1 MASASPVA
9 IMILIAMISAV
20 ILPVIWWLIAYY
32 QHKKRLNRLKIISF
46 IFSLT
51 PILSVLGLDLREE
64 ISAKFLVIAFSVTPF
79 INVIAIII
87 VCVITCFKVRKKPP
101 YNRTVK

>member
-20 ILPVIWWLIAYY
+20 TLPILWWFIVYFQY
-32 QHKKRLNRLKIISF
+32 KKQLNRLKIISF
-46 IFSLT
+46 IFSFT
-51 PILSVLGLDLREE
+51 SILSVLGLYLREE
-64 ISAKFLVIAFSVTPF
+64 ISAKFLVIAFFVTPF

-87 VCVITCFKVRKKPP
+87 VCVITYFRVKKSP
-101 YNRTVK
+101 YIK